1 MRQILSFVFVGLF
14 AGCHGSENPVVSPDD
29 AAGDAMASDSSAN
42 AAKMTVSAGT
52 AGGGSNRQVSRSHK
66 ARELVSAT
74 TNAGGLTLSSGTAG
88 GLHSE
93 KLLVETTFW
102 EDGTLRLEYHYYLHP
117 ETNDQIR
124 EGWAINYRKSGGL
137 FNKGKYKEDE
147 EHGL

>member
-88 GLHSE
+88 GYTP
-93 KLLVETTFW
+93 KNYW
-102 EDGTLRLEYHYYLHP
+102 WRLR
-117 ETNDQIR
+117 
-124 EGWAINYRKSGGL
+124 
-137 FNKGKYKEDE
+137 FGKT
-147 EHGL
+147 GP

>member
-52 AGGGSNRQVSRSHK
+52 AGGGSNRQVPRSHK

-93 KLLVETTFW
+93 KLLVETTFSK
-102 EDGTLRLEYHYYLHP
+102 DGTLTGEYHYYLHP
-117 ETNDQIR
+117 ETNDKIR
-124 EGWAINYRKSGGL
+124 EGWARRYSKTG
-137 FNKGKYKEDE
+137 E
-147 EHGL
+147 

>member
-29 AAGDAMASDSSAN
+29 VAGDAMASDSSAN

-52 AGGGSNRQVSRSHK
+52 AGGGSNRQVPRSHK

-88 GLHSE
+88 A
-93 KLLVETTFW
+93 
-102 EDGTLRLEYHYYLHP
+102 TLRKIIGGDYV
-117 ETNDQIR
+117 
-124 EGWAINYRKSGGL
+124 SGRRDLDRGIPL
-137 FNKGKYKEDE
+137 LPSSGNKRPNKGRVGKKVQQNR
-147 EHGL
+147 GVSQ